1 MNYALIGCGRISS
14 NHIKAA
20 IENGLNIL
28 ALCDVNETIIDN
40 FINLNELDKSS
51 IKKYTSH
58 KEMLK
63 NEKIDIVSIAVKSSL
78 HAPIAIDCINMGVN
92 TIIEKPIALSLK
104 DADEII
110 RISKK
115 NNIKVCA
122 CLQNRFN
129 TSVHTLK
136 RAVIKGKFGKLSHG
150 TVHIRWNRNEDYYKQ
165 ASWRGTWA
173 EDGGTL
179 MNQCIHSID
188 IFRWLMGSE
197 IEEVFAYTA
206 NQYHDY
212 IETEDVAL
220 ALVKFKNG
228 AIGTIEG
235 TVNVYPS
242 NLEETLY
249 VFGQKGTAKLGG
261 KSLDTMEIL
270 NFADSNFKYGE
281 LKGKTGH
288 AAVFEDMID
297 AINNDREPYVT
308 ALDGRDAIEL
318 ILAIHKSSKEGK
330 PVKLPISE
338 CDSKYFT
345 GMF

>member
-122 CLQNRFN
+122 
-129 TSVHTLK
+129 
-136 RAVIKGKFGKLSHG
+136 
-150 TVHIRWNRNEDYYKQ
+150 
-165 ASWRGTWA
+165 
-173 EDGGTL
+173 
-179 MNQCIHSID
+179 
-188 IFRWLMGSE
+188 
-197 IEEVFAYTA
+197 
-206 NQYHDY
+206 
-212 IETEDVAL
+212 
-220 ALVKFKNG
+220 
-228 AIGTIEG
+228 
-235 TVNVYPS
+235 
-242 NLEETLY
+242 
-249 VFGQKGTAKLGG
+249 
-261 KSLDTMEIL
+261 
-270 NFADSNFKYGE
+270 
-281 LKGKTGH
+281 
-288 AAVFEDMID
+288 
-297 AINNDREPYVT
+297 
-308 ALDGRDAIEL
+308 
-318 ILAIHKSSKEGK
+318 
-330 PVKLPISE
+330 
-338 CDSKYFT
+338 
-345 GMF
+345 